1 MSAIDAVCD
10 QATHII
16 SRLTEQAASGSI
28 PPIRTDDRAPNW
40 ARRRHPSGT
49 GSAPK
54 PARPKRPASK
64 GQTTSAKGRS
74 LTMVG
79 DATGEKGRQ
88 DGGQRSASFK
98 RSSPKR
104 AIAHGASHLP
114 HEAKPGGR
122 SSRMTSKGGKLAKAS
137 GKTDGNVPV
146 SDTPLQIPYGNK
158 EAAQAL
164 GARYR
169 AGGWYAPP
177 GVSLDEFSRRGWL

>member
-1 MSAIDAVCD
+1 
-10 QATHII
+10 
-16 SRLTEQAASGSI
+16 
-28 PPIRTDDRAPNW
+28 
-40 ARRRHPSGT
+40 
-49 GSAPK
+49 
-54 PARPKRPASK
+54 
-64 GQTTSAKGRS
+64 
-74 LTMVG
+74 MVG
-79 DATGEKGRQ
+79 DATGENGRQ
-88 DGGQRSASFK
+88 DGGQRSASLK

-104 AIAHGASHLP
+104 AIAHEASQLP
-114 HEAKPGGR
+114 NEVKPSNL

-137 GKTDGNVPV
+137 GKTDGGVPV